1 MIISHKHKFIFIH
14 PQRGGGTSITSA
26 LIPVLGK
33 DDEIYGCE
41 KKYEILSEE
50 NRVKNIKELR
60 VSTEI
65 ELKSIAH
72 KTKISLKNLK
82 SIENLDFDKLPS
94 EPWRNSFITQYCE
107 CIENFS
113 KKEN

>member
-1 MIISHKHKFIFIH
+1 MSLSDFKDKLDE
-14 PQRGGGTSITSA
+14 SIKRVDKANNPS
-26 LIPVLGK
+26 
-33 DDEIYGCE
+33 
-41 KKYEILSEE
+41 LSS
-50 NRVKNIKELR
+50 RVKNIKELR

-94 EPWRNSFITQYCE
+94 EPWRNSFIIQYCE

>member
-1 MIISHKHKFIFIH
+1 MGLSDF
-14 PQRGGGTSITSA
+14 
-26 LIPVLGK
+26 K
-33 DDEIYGCE
+33 DKLDESMNRIDNASNSY
-41 KKYEILSEE
+41 LSS
-50 NRVKNIKELR
+50 RVKNIKELR

>member
-1 MIISHKHKFIFIH
+1 MGLSDFKHK
-14 PQRGGGTSITSA
+14 
-26 LIPVLGK
+26 L
-33 DDEIYGCE
+33 DESMKRIDNANNPS
-41 KKYEILSEE
+41 LSS
-50 NRVKNIKELR
+50 RVKNIKELR

-113 KKEN
+113 KKENWKW

>member
-1 MIISHKHKFIFIH
+1 MSLSGFKDKLDE
-14 PQRGGGTSITSA
+14 SIKRIDNANNPS
-26 LIPVLGK
+26 
-33 DDEIYGCE
+33 
-41 KKYEILSEE
+41 LST
-50 NRVKNIKELR
+50 RVKNIKELR

>member
-1 MIISHKHKFIFIH
+1 MSLSDFKDKLDE
-14 PQRGGGTSITSA
+14 SIKRIDNA
-26 LIPVLGK
+26 NNP
-33 DDEIYGCE
+33 C
-41 KKYEILSEE
+41 LSS
-50 NRVKNIKELR
+50 RVKNIKELR
-60 VSTEI
+60 VATEI

>member
-1 MIISHKHKFIFIH
+1 MSLSDFKDKLDE
-14 PQRGGGTSITSA
+14 SIKRVDNANNPS
-26 LIPVLGK
+26 
-33 DDEIYGCE
+33 
-41 KKYEILSEE
+41 LSS
-50 NRVKNIKELR
+50 RVKNIKELR

>member
-1 MIISHKHKFIFIH
+1 MSLSGFKDKLDE
-14 PQRGGGTSITSA
+14 SIKRIDNANNPS
-26 LIPVLGK
+26 
-33 DDEIYGCE
+33 
-41 KKYEILSEE
+41 LSS
-50 NRVKNIKELR
+50 RVKNIKELR

>member
-1 MIISHKHKFIFIH
+1 MGLGDFKDKLDE
-14 PQRGGGTSITSA
+14 SIKRVDNANNPS
-26 LIPVLGK
+26 
-33 DDEIYGCE
+33 
-41 KKYEILSEE
+41 LSS
-50 NRVKNIKELR
+50 RVKNIKELR

>member
-1 MIISHKHKFIFIH
+1 MSLSDFKDKLDE
-14 PQRGGGTSITSA
+14 SIKRIDNANNPS
-26 LIPVLGK
+26 
-33 DDEIYGCE
+33 
-41 KKYEILSEE
+41 LSS
-50 NRVKNIKELR
+50 RVKNIKELR
-60 VSTEI
+60 VSTDI

>member
-1 MIISHKHKFIFIH
+1 MSLSDF
-14 PQRGGGTSITSA
+14 
-26 LIPVLGK
+26 K
-33 DDEIYGCE
+33 DKLDENI
-41 KKYEILSEE
+41 KRSDNANNPSLSS
-50 NRVKNIKELR
+50 RVKNIKELR

>member
-1 MIISHKHKFIFIH
+1 MVGCLKYLSTGKWSLSDFKDKLDERIKRIDNANN
-14 PQRGGGTSITSA
+14 TS
-26 LIPVLGK
+26 
-33 DDEIYGCE
+33 
-41 KKYEILSEE
+41 LSS
-50 NRVKNIKELR
+50 RVKNIKELR

-107 CIENFS
+107 CIENYT
-113 KKEN
+113 KDKD

>member
-1 MIISHKHKFIFIH
+1 MGLRDFKDKLDE
-14 PQRGGGTSITSA
+14 SIKRIDNANNPS
-26 LIPVLGK
+26 
-33 DDEIYGCE
+33 
-41 KKYEILSEE
+41 LSS
-50 NRVKNIKELR
+50 RVKNIKELR

>member
-1 MIISHKHKFIFIH
+1 MSLSDFKDKLDE
-14 PQRGGGTSITSA
+14 SIKRVDNANNPS
-26 LIPVLGK
+26 
-33 DDEIYGCE
+33 
-41 KKYEILSEE
+41 LSL
-50 NRVKNIKELR
+50 RVKNIKELR

>member
-1 MIISHKHKFIFIH
+1 MSLSDFKDKLDE
-14 PQRGGGTSITSA
+14 SIKRVDNAHNPS
-26 LIPVLGK
+26 
-33 DDEIYGCE
+33 
-41 KKYEILSEE
+41 LSS
-50 NRVKNIKELR
+50 RVKNIKELR

>member
-1 MIISHKHKFIFIH
+1 MGLSDFKDKLDE
-14 PQRGGGTSITSA
+14 SIKRIDNANNPS
-26 LIPVLGK
+26 
-33 DDEIYGCE
+33 
-41 KKYEILSEE
+41 LSS
-50 NRVKNIKELR
+50 RVKNIKELR

>member
-1 MIISHKHKFIFIH
+1 MSLSDFKDKLDE
-14 PQRGGGTSITSA
+14 SIKRVDKANNPS
-26 LIPVLGK
+26 
-33 DDEIYGCE
+33 
-41 KKYEILSEE
+41 LSS
-50 NRVKNIKELR
+50 RVKNIKELR

-94 EPWRNSFITQYCE
+94 EPWRNSFIRQYCE

>member
-1 MIISHKHKFIFIH
+1 MSLSDFKDKLDE
-14 PQRGGGTSITSA
+14 SIKRIDNANNPS
-26 LIPVLGK
+26 
-33 DDEIYGCE
+33 
-41 KKYEILSEE
+41 LSS
-50 NRVKNIKELR
+50 RVKNIKELR
-60 VSTEI
+60 VSTDI

-107 CIENFS
+107 CIESFS

>member
-1 MIISHKHKFIFIH
+1 MSLIDFKDKLDE
-14 PQRGGGTSITSA
+14 SIKRVDKANNPS
-26 LIPVLGK
+26 
-33 DDEIYGCE
+33 
-41 KKYEILSEE
+41 LSS
-50 NRVKNIKELR
+50 RVKNIKELR

>member
-1 MIISHKHKFIFIH
+1 MGLSGF
-14 PQRGGGTSITSA
+14 
-26 LIPVLGK
+26 K
-33 DDEIYGCE
+33 DKLDESMKRIDNANNPS
-41 KKYEILSEE
+41 LSS
-50 NRVKNIKELR
+50 RVKNIKELR

>member
-1 MIISHKHKFIFIH
+1 MSLTGF
-14 PQRGGGTSITSA
+14 
-26 LIPVLGK
+26 K
-33 DDEIYGCE
+33 DKLDESMKRIDNANNPS
-41 KKYEILSEE
+41 LSS
-50 NRVKNIKELR
+50 RVKNIKELR

>member
-1 MIISHKHKFIFIH
+1 MSLSDFKDKLDE
-14 PQRGGGTSITSA
+14 SIKRIDNADNPS
-26 LIPVLGK
+26 
-33 DDEIYGCE
+33 
-41 KKYEILSEE
+41 LSS
-50 NRVKNIKELR
+50 RVKNIKELR

>member
-1 MIISHKHKFIFIH
+1 MSLSDFKDKLDE
-14 PQRGGGTSITSA
+14 SIKRIDNANNPS
-26 LIPVLGK
+26 
-33 DDEIYGCE
+33 
-41 KKYEILSEE
+41 LSS
-50 NRVKNIKELR
+50 RVKNIRELR

>member
-1 MIISHKHKFIFIH
+1 MSLTGF
-14 PQRGGGTSITSA
+14 
-26 LIPVLGK
+26 K
-33 DDEIYGCE
+33 DKLDESMKRIDNANNSS
-41 KKYEILSEE
+41 LST
-50 NRVKNIKELR
+50 RVKSIKELR

>member
-1 MIISHKHKFIFIH
+1 MSLGDFKDKLDE
-14 PQRGGGTSITSA
+14 SIKRIDNANNPS
-26 LIPVLGK
+26 
-33 DDEIYGCE
+33 
-41 KKYEILSEE
+41 LSS
-50 NRVKNIKELR
+50 RVKNIKELR

>member
-1 MIISHKHKFIFIH
+1 MSLSDFKDKLDE
-14 PQRGGGTSITSA
+14 SIKGIDNANNPS
-26 LIPVLGK
+26 
-33 DDEIYGCE
+33 
-41 KKYEILSEE
+41 LSS
-50 NRVKNIKELR
+50 RVKNIKELR

>member
-1 MIISHKHKFIFIH
+1 MSLSDF
-14 PQRGGGTSITSA
+14 
-26 LIPVLGK
+26 K
-33 DDEIYGCE
+33 DKLDENI
-41 KKYEILSEE
+41 KRINNADNPSLSS
-50 NRVKNIKELR
+50 RVKNIKELR

>member
-1 MIISHKHKFIFIH
+1 MSLSGFKDKLDE
-14 PQRGGGTSITSA
+14 SIKRIDNANNPS
-26 LIPVLGK
+26 
-33 DDEIYGCE
+33 
-41 KKYEILSEE
+41 LSS
-50 NRVKNIKELR
+50 RVKNIKELR

-65 ELKSIAH
+65 QLKSIAH

>member
-1 MIISHKHKFIFIH
+1 MSLSDFKDKLDE
-14 PQRGGGTSITSA
+14 SIK
-26 LIPVLGK
+26 LIDKANNPS
-33 DDEIYGCE
+33 
-41 KKYEILSEE
+41 LSS
-50 NRVKNIKELR
+50 RVKNIKELR

>member
-1 MIISHKHKFIFIH
+1 MSLSDF
-14 PQRGGGTSITSA
+14 
-26 LIPVLGK
+26 K
-33 DDEIYGCE
+33 DKLDERI
-41 KKYEILSEE
+41 KRIDNANNPSLSS
-50 NRVKNIKELR
+50 RVKNIKELR

>member
-1 MIISHKHKFIFIH
+1 MSLSDF
-14 PQRGGGTSITSA
+14 
-26 LIPVLGK
+26 K
-33 DDEIYGCE
+33 DKLDERI
-41 KKYEILSEE
+41 KRIDNANNPSLSS
-50 NRVKNIKELR
+50 RVKNIKELR

-113 KKEN
+113 KKES

>member
-1 MIISHKHKFIFIH
+1 MSLIDFKDKLDE
-14 PQRGGGTSITSA
+14 SIKRVDNANNPS
-26 LIPVLGK
+26 
-33 DDEIYGCE
+33 
-41 KKYEILSEE
+41 LSS
-50 NRVKNIKELR
+50 RVKNIKELR

>member
-1 MIISHKHKFIFIH
+1 M
-14 PQRGGGTSITSA
+14 SIT
-26 LIPVLGK
+26 GFK
-33 DDEIYGCE
+33 DKLDESMKRIDNANNPS
-41 KKYEILSEE
+41 LSS
-50 NRVKNIKELR
+50 RVKNIKELR

>member
-1 MIISHKHKFIFIH
+1 MSLTGF
-14 PQRGGGTSITSA
+14 
-26 LIPVLGK
+26 K
-33 DDEIYGCE
+33 DKLDESMKRIDNANNSS
-41 KKYEILSEE
+41 LFT
-50 NRVKNIKELR
+50 RVKSIKELR

>member
-1 MIISHKHKFIFIH
+1 MSLSDFKDKLDE
-14 PQRGGGTSITSA
+14 SIKRIDNA
-26 LIPVLGK
+26 NN
-33 DDEIYGCE
+33 
-41 KKYEILSEE
+41 LSLSS
-50 NRVKNIKELR
+50 RVKNIKELR

>member
-1 MIISHKHKFIFIH
+1 MSLSDFKDKLDE
-14 PQRGGGTSITSA
+14 SIKRIDNSNN
-26 LIPVLGK
+26 PS
-33 DDEIYGCE
+33 
-41 KKYEILSEE
+41 LSS
-50 NRVKNIKELR
+50 RVKNIKELR

-113 KKEN
+113 KKED

>member
-1 MIISHKHKFIFIH
+1 LICIFFMSLSDFKDKLDE
-14 PQRGGGTSITSA
+14 SIKRIDNANNPS
-26 LIPVLGK
+26 
-33 DDEIYGCE
+33 
-41 KKYEILSEE
+41 LSS
-50 NRVKNIKELR
+50 RVKNIKELR

>member
-1 MIISHKHKFIFIH
+1 MSLNDFKDKLDE
-14 PQRGGGTSITSA
+14 SIKRIDNANNPS
-26 LIPVLGK
+26 
-33 DDEIYGCE
+33 
-41 KKYEILSEE
+41 LSS
-50 NRVKNIKELR
+50 RVKNIKELR

>member
-1 MIISHKHKFIFIH
+1 MSLSDFKDKLDE
-14 PQRGGGTSITSA
+14 SIKRIDNANNPS
-26 LIPVLGK
+26 
-33 DDEIYGCE
+33 
-41 KKYEILSEE
+41 LSS
-50 NRVKNIKELR
+50 RVKNIKELR

-113 KKEN
+113 KKED

>member
-1 MIISHKHKFIFIH
+1 MSLSGIKDKLDE
-14 PQRGGGTSITSA
+14 SIKRIDNANNPS
-26 LIPVLGK
+26 
-33 DDEIYGCE
+33 
-41 KKYEILSEE
+41 LSS
-50 NRVKNIKELR
+50 RVKNIKELR